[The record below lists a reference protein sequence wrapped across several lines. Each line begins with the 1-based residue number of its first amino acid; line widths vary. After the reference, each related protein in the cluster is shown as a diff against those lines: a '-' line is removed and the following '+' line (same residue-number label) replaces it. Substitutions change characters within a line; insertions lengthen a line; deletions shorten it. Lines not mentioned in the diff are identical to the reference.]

1 MSALAARRPPPP
13 FDLVVLTGFLGAG
26 KTTLLNA
33 LLRDPAMA
41 DTLVLINEF
50 GAIGLDH
57 LLVERVEGD
66 MLLMSS
72 GCLCCTIRGDLV
84 ASLEDALRARDNG
97 RMAPFTRVV
106 IETTGLADP
115 APVLHT
121 IMTHPYLRLRFR
133 LQAVVTLVDALVGAA
148 TLDAH
153 DEAVKQVAM
162 ADRLVLT
169 KTDLLKTDILKTDLA
184 ADPAASAALRARIA
198 ALNPGAPVLD
208 AAAGEATA
216 ARLLAGV
223 SYDPALR
230 GADALAWL
238 AAEAVEA
245 APAGHDHHTHHGHGH
260 DNNAHHVDRHDIN
273 RHDARI
279 RAFCLRYPR
288 PVAPMAVSLFTEL
301 LGAAHGPNLLR
312 FKGLVAL
319 ADDPERPL
327 VLHGVQHVM
336 HEPRRLPAWPDADHG
351 TRMVFILRDLDPAF
365 VEGLWMA
372 AVGEP
377 GVDRADAAGLAANP
391 LAPRP
396 GGLLTSS

>member
-1 MSALAARRPPPP
+1 MSAPAARRPPPP

-169 KTDLLKTDILKTDLA
+169 KTDLLKTGRSPPTRPPPRCAPGSPRSTPARPSSTLRRARRRRRGSSRAFPTTLPCAAPTRSPGSQRRPSRRRRPAMTITLTMVTDTTTTRTMSTGTTSIGTT
-184 ADPAASAALRARIA
+184 PASALFACATRARSRRWRCRCSPNCWERRTGRTSCA
-198 ALNPGAPVLD
+198 SRGWSRSPTTPKGRSCC
-208 AAAGEATA
+208 TA
-216 ARLLAGV
+216 
-223 SYDPALR
+223 
-230 GADALAWL
+230 
-238 AAEAVEA
+238 
-245 APAGHDHHTHHGHGH
+245 
-260 DNNAHHVDRHDIN
+260 
-273 RHDARI
+273 
-279 RAFCLRYPR
+279 
-288 PVAPMAVSLFTEL
+288 
-301 LGAAHGPNLLR
+301 
-312 FKGLVAL
+312 
-319 ADDPERPL
+319 
-327 VLHGVQHVM
+327 
-336 HEPRRLPAWPDADHG
+336 
-351 TRMVFILRDLDPAF
+351 
-365 VEGLWMA
+365 
-372 AVGEP
+372 
-377 GVDRADAAGLAANP
+377 
-391 LAPRP
+391 
-396 GGLLTSS
+396 SST